1 MQIYS
6 IDIRVTGHR
15 DDSVSKTATRGS
27 QKPVDCKTIYSKGVI
42 RIRHGKLRLQQEVR
56 QEAIQGNEHD
66 RT

>member
-1 MQIYS
+1 MQIHS

-27 QKPVDCKTIYSKGVI
+27 QKPVDCKTIYNIGVI
-42 RIRHGKLRLQQEVR
+42 RIRHGKLCLQQKVR
-56 QEAIQGNEHD
+56 QKVIQGDEHD